1 MLNLFK
7 VIIFVFF
14 IFFILFILIFLL
26 LLYKKPLNRSI
37 KKISSGNL
45 IPTEKEKE
53 NNPDINTKNWD
64 LHKIRLIK
72 FGRSQYKGLTFFV
85 SSEDRIYYLS
95 QEGNK
100 VYC

>member
-1 MLNLFK
+1 MPNLFV
-7 VIIFVFF
+7 VIIFVF
-14 IFFILFILIFLL
+14 LILIFLL
-26 LLYKKPLNRSI
+26 LPYKKPLNRPT
-37 KKISSGNL
+37 KKISFENL
-45 IPTEKEKE
+45 LPTEKEEE

-95 QEGNK
+95 KEGNK

>member
-1 MLNLFK
+1 MSNLFV
-7 VIIFVFF
+7 VIIFVF
-14 IFFILFILIFLL
+14 LILIFLFL
-26 LLYKKPLNRSI
+26 FYKKPFNRPTN
-37 KKISSGNL
+37 KFCFKNL
-45 IPTEKEKE
+45 IPTEKEE
-53 NNPDINTKNWD
+53 EDNPDINTKNWD

-95 QEGNK
+95 KEGNK

>member
-1 MLNLFK
+1 MSNLFLF
-7 VIIFVFF
+7 IIFVF
-14 IFFILFILIFLL
+14 LVLIFLL
-26 LLYKKPLNRSI
+26 LLYKKLINLST
-37 KKISSGNL
+37 KKISFGSL
-45 IPTEKEKE
+45 ISAEKEE
-53 NNPDINTKNWD
+53 EYNPDINTKDWD

-95 QEGNK
+95 EKGAK

>member
-1 MLNLFK
+1 MSNLFV
-7 VIIFVFF
+7 VIIFVV
-14 IFFILFILIFLL
+14 FILIFLL

-37 KKISSGNL
+37 KKISSGSL
-45 IPTEKEKE
+45 IPTKEEEEE

-64 LHKIRLIK
+64 LHKIRLMK

-85 SSEDRIYYLS
+85 SSEDRIYYFS
-95 QEGNK
+95 KEGNK

>member
-1 MLNLFK
+1 MSDLFV

-14 IFFILFILIFLL
+14 IFIFLL
-26 LLYKKPLNRSI
+26 LLYKKPLNPST
-37 KKISSGNL
+37 KKISSGPL
-45 IPTEKEKE
+45 IPTEEEEE

-64 LHKIRLIK
+64 LHKTRLIK

-85 SSEDRIYYLS
+85 SSEDKIYYLS
-95 QEGNK
+95 KEGNK